1 MNTNDTTK
9 GSLVGTLSK
18 ALVWRGVL
26 AIAIGAVSVIWPDIT
41 VGAFVILF
49 AVYAFVAAA
58 MDGIRAFSSDRG
70 WSVIGHL
77 LLSVLSLAA
86 GVVALIWPGPTA
98 LVLALIVGWWALF
111 TGLVEIA
118 LVFTSGR
125 RAGERAWLIL
135 SGLVSIAFGAAL
147 FIRPDLGA
155 LSLATVFGLYS
166 TFYGVSTLVVAREGR
181 QLQHTTQHLSEAV
194 S

>member
-9 GSLVGTLSK
+9 GSLLGTVSK
-18 ALVWRGVL
+18 ALVWRGLL
-26 AIAIGAVSVIWPDIT
+26 AIAIGVVSVVWPNIT

-49 AVYAFVAAA
+49 AVYAFIAAG
-58 MDGIRAFSSDRG
+58 MDAVRAFTSGRAG
-70 WSVIGHL
+70 AVVGNL
-77 LLSVLSLAA
+77 LLSLLSLAA
-86 GVVALIWPGPTA
+86 GVVALVWPGPTA
-98 LVLALIVGWWALF
+98 TVLTLIVGWWALF
-111 TGLVEIA
+111 TGLIEIA
-118 LVFTSGR
+118 MVFTSGR

-135 SGLVSIAFGAAL
+135 SGLISIAFAAAL

-166 TFYGVSTLVVAREGR
+166 IFFGVSSLVVAREGHELR
-181 QLQHTTQHLSEAV
+181 DTTGRPAQAV